1 MDLLSKRYASP
12 CFFLDGM
19 IRTGRLDEFVDDILQ
34 ITNKEKEDQVTWEF
48 FIHRVFDMSF
58 KDFVEEIKIN
68 KENQSMSERTIE
80 TTVQHSMNILNK
92 FNPEKGGE

>member
-19 IRTGRLDEFVDDILQ
+19 IRTGRLEEFVDDILQ
-34 ITNKEKEDQVTWEF
+34 ITNKEKEDDVTWEF
-48 FIHRVFDMSF
+48 FIHRVFNMSF
-58 KDFVEEIKIN
+58 KEFVEEIKNN
-68 KENQSMSERTIE
+68 KENQSLSERTIE
-80 TTVQHSMNILNK
+80 TTYQHSMNILNN

>member
-1 MDLLSKRYASP
+1 MDLLSKRYADP

-19 IRTGRLDEFVDDILQ
+19 IRTCRLDEFVDDILQ

-48 FIHRVFDMSF
+48 FLHRVFDKSF
-58 KDFVEEIKIN
+58 EDFVEEIKIN
-68 KENQSMSERTIE
+68 KENKNMSKRTIE
-80 TTVQHSMNILNK
+80 TTVNHTMNILNK

>member
-58 KDFVEEIKIN
+58 KEFVEEIKIN

-80 TTVQHSMNILNK
+80 TTVQHTMNILNK